1 MTIPRRQF
9 LHLAVVATAV
19 TFLSVTLSGH
29 GARSQAARTIKIV
42 VPVSPGGVGDF
53 LARVLA
59 EQVGRAQGQTVL
71 VENRAGAGGVI
82 AAEAVSRAVP
92 DGNTLLFYSP
102 DLLISQYFRKLTYD
116 PLMSFEPVCY
126 LASYP
131 TLIVVNNAS
140 NYRTLAD
147 LLNEA
152 RAKPGRLT
160 LASFGPATVFQIA
173 FESFKRAT
181 KADITFVPYP
191 GNGPAVNALLGDH
204 VNSVFVSYST
214 VAEQLKA
221 GTLRALATG
230 SRTRIEALPEV
241 PTVAESG
248 YKDYEVD
255 QWLGLVAPTK
265 TPKETISQLAN
276 WFTAAMQASGVKTKL
291 ANQGLYPV
299 GLCGTDFRALLRKQY
314 DEFGRVIREAN
325 IKAE

>member
-1 MTIPRRQF
+1 MRLPCRHR
-9 LHLAVVATAV
+9 LHLAAVAVAVVW
-19 TFLSVTLSGH
+19 SSLSGH
-29 GARSQAARTIKIV
+29 GALSQAARTIKIV

-59 EQVGRAQGQTVL
+59 EQVGHAQGQTVL
-71 VENRAGAGGVI
+71 VEDRAGAGGVI

-102 DLLISQYFRKLTYD
+102 DLLISSYFRKLNYD
-116 PLMSFEPVCY
+116 SLASFEPVCY
-126 LASYP
+126 LVSYP
-131 TLIVVNNAS
+131 TLVVVNNAS
-140 NYRTLAD
+140 TYRTLAD
-147 LLNEA
+147 FLDEA

-181 KADITFVPYP
+181 KTDITFVPYP

-230 SRTRIEALPEV
+230 SRTRIESLPEV

-255 QWLGLVAPTK
+255 QWLGLAAPAK
-265 TPKETISQLAN
+265 TPKETVSQLA
-276 WFTAAMQASGVKTKL
+276 K
-291 ANQGLYPV
+291 
-299 GLCGTDFRALLRKQY
+299 
-314 DEFGRVIREAN
+314 
-325 IKAE
+325 